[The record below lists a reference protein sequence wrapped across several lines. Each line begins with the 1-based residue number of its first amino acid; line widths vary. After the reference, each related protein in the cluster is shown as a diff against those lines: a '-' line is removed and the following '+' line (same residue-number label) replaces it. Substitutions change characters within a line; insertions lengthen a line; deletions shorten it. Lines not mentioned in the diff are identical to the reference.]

1 MNLSKHLTLAE
12 AIRSES
18 AKRLGVSNMPTDE
31 HLENGKIVAEKI
43 FEPIRKF
50 VGGPVY
56 ISSMYRSK
64 ALNSAI
70 GGSKSSQH
78 CTMEAIDIDMDGT
91 ETTNKEIF
99 DFIKNNLSVDQLI
112 WEFGTAS
119 NPDWVH
125 VSYNTKGKQRNQIL
139 KASKINGKTVYT
151 PMT

>member
-18 AKRLGVSNMPTDE
+18 AKRLGVSNMPTPE

-43 FEPIRKF
+43 FEPIREF
-50 VGGPVY
+50 VGSPVY
-56 ISSMYRSK
+56 ISSFYRSK

-78 CTMEAIDIDMDGT
+78 CSMEAIDIDMDGT
-91 ETTNKEIF
+91 STTNKEIF
-99 DFIKNNLSVDQLI
+99 DFIKNNLEVDQLI
-112 WEFGTAS
+112 WEFGTAN

-125 VSYNTKGKQRNQIL
+125 VSYNTKGTQRKQVL